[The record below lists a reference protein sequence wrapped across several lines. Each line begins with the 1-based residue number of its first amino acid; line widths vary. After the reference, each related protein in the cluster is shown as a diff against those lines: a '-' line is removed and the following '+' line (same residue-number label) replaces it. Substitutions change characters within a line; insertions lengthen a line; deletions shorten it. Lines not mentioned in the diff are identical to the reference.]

1 MVIKQLGRIPYLEA
15 LTLQESLQLAVQEGA
30 EDHILILEHPKVITL
45 GLNADQDNVIV
56 PEDTLI
62 ARGFEIHHVK
72 RGGDV
77 TYHGPGQIM
86 GYLLIN
92 LRKNHGASIKCFVH
106 ALEEALIQFLNA
118 EYGLVAHRDPVNAGV
133 FIGTEKICAIGLS
146 VSKGVTMHGFALNI
160 NTELSD
166 FDAIVP
172 CGLKTRSVTSVS
184 KALNQPID
192 FQEASKKLGEH
203 LARAL

>member
-1 MVIKQLGRIPYLEA
+1 MVIKQLGRVPYLDA
-15 LTLQESLQLAVQEGA
+15 LTLQESLQTAVQEGA

-45 GLNADQDNVIV
+45 GLNASQENVIV
-56 PEDTLI
+56 PSEALV

-77 TYHGPGQIM
+77 TYHGPGQIV
-86 GYLLIN
+86 GYLIIN
-92 LRKNHGASIKCFVH
+92 LRRNHGASIKRFVH
-106 ALEEALIQFLNA
+106 TLEEALIQFLKVQ
-118 EYGLVAHRDPVNAGV
+118 YGLSAHRDPINAGV

-166 FDAIVP
+166 FEAIVP

-184 KALNQPID
+184 KATNQPVD
-192 FQEASKKLGEH
+192 FHEASIKLGEH
-203 LARAL
+203 LAKFL